1 MAITKL
7 VMPIWKNS
15 TIPTKESFKRQIIL
29 GIDPGIANT
38 GYALLLEEGGALA
51 LLDNG
56 VFITKKGPTPNR
68 ILQIYNFLKGL
79 LNEHHVDAIAIE
91 KIFFNKNVK
100 TAMIIEEVRGAIL
113 LLSAQHTIPISQFTP
128 LQVKKCLTLFGKAS
142 KLEVK
147 MIAEQI
153 LHLTLPSSDDACDAV
168 AVAICYSLMGSQEEG
183 NDLFD
188 QGTN

>member
-1 MAITKL
+1 MKS

-15 TIPTKESFKRQIIL
+15 TIPTKESFQNRIIL

-38 GYALLLEEGGALA
+38 GYALLQEKEGALT
-51 LLDNG
+51 LLDQG
-56 VFITKKGPTPNR
+56 VIVTKKGPTPAR
-68 ILQIYNFLKGL
+68 IKQIYDFLQSKITQYTVSAL
-79 LNEHHVDAIAIE
+79 SIE

-113 LLSAQHTIPISQFTP
+113 LLSAQHNLPISQYTP
-128 LQVKKCLTLFGKAS
+128 LQVKKNLTLFGKAS

-153 LHLTLPSSDDACDAV
+153 LHTKLPTSDDACDAV
-168 AVAICYSLMGSQEEG
+168 AVALCLSMMGSQTE
-183 NDLFD
+183 DMDDFFD
-188 QGTN
+188 SGAD

>member
-38 GYALLLEEGGALA
+38 GYALLLEEGGALS

-153 LHLTLPSSDDACDAV
+153 LHMTLPSSDDACDAV

-188 QGTN
+188 QGTD